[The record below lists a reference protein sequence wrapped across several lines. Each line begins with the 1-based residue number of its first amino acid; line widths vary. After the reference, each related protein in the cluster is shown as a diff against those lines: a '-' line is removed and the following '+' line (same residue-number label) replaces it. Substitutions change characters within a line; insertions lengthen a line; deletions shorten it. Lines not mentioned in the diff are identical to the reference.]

1 MALGSQR
8 SRADISLP
16 RLMGL
21 SITTRLLVDTA
32 MQIFNPF
39 LPIFATGLGVNVIT
53 MGQLLS
59 LRSATGFVAPILGAL
74 ADRYGYRRM
83 MRLALVCAIIGLVVV
98 GSSRNLPTVMLGMAI
113 MGFGLSGFVP
123 TLHAYL
129 SARLPYNVR
138 ARGLGMLEYSWAL
151 AGIVGLFAMGY
162 LIDAT
167 NWRVPLFVL
176 AGGLA
181 LMWLLLGILPPAQSE
196 HSAAQRQQPAQ
207 KLTWWARTR
216 GFFDLGQAALSTYST
231 IAAQTLLFFAGM
243 QLIVVH
249 GAWLSRDYGLG
260 AAALG
265 TVALVLGCFD
275 LLASVSV
282 SLFTD
287 RLGKR
292 RSVIFGTIGVLIGHL
307 FLPFLN
313 FSLLSAVVG
322 IALTRSAF
330 EFGIV
335 SHISLISE
343 QAPTQRGK
351 VMALAAAFVLVGGTI
366 ANLTGPWLYEQ
377 FGVQG
382 LSWSAG
388 GAMVVAL
395 VFLFAFVREREPSEA
410 FPARKA
416 VGP

>member
-1 MALGSQR
+1 MAIDSQR
-8 SRADISLP
+8 PRAEISLP
-16 RLMGL
+16 RLLGL
-21 SITTRLLVDTA
+21 SVTIRLLVDTA
-32 MQIFNPF
+32 AQIFNPF
-39 LPIFATGLGVNVIT
+39 LPIFAAGLGIDVIT

-59 LRSATGFVAPILGAL
+59 LRSAAGFVAPLLGAL

-83 MRLALVCAIIGLVVV
+83 MRLALLCAVIGLLLI
-98 GSSRNLPTVMLGMAI
+98 GFSRNLLTAIVGMAVS
-113 MGFGLSGFVP
+113 GFGLSGFVP

-129 SARLPYNVR
+129 SARLPYHVR
-138 ARGLGMLEYSWAL
+138 ARGLGILEYSWAL

-162 LIDAT
+162 LIAAT

-181 LMWLLLGILPPAQSE
+181 LMWLLIGILPPAHTEMSTAE
-196 HSAAQRQQPAQ
+196 RQQTMPALSLGQ
-207 KLTWWARTR
+207 RLRS
-216 GFFDLGQAALSTYST
+216 FFDLGDNARSAYST
-231 IAAQTLLFFAGM
+231 IIAQTLLFFAGM

-249 GAWLSRDYGLG
+249 GAWLSQDYGLG

-292 RSVIFGTIGVLIGHL
+292 RSVMLGTGGVLLGHL
-307 FLPFLN
+307 CLPFLN

-343 QAPTQRGK
+343 QVPNQRGK
-351 VMALAAAFVLVGGTI
+351 MMALAGAFVLAGGTV

-377 FGVQG
+377 FGVTG
-382 LSWSAG
+382 LSGSAVI
-388 GAMVVAL
+388 AMVIAL
-395 VFLFAFVREREPSEA
+395 SILFAFVREGESRA
-410 FPARKA
+410 
-416 VGP
+416 